1 MSSKEIDRKIAVIF
15 ATDVV
20 GYSKL
25 MENDEDHTIKAIRAC
40 KEILET
46 LFKEHGGRTFNTA
59 GDSIL
64 AEFSSAVSAVVCASE
79 FQQLI
84 KERNDANDFKM
95 NFRIGINMG
104 DVVKEGQDLYG
115 DGVNVAARLEAL
127 AQPNGITLSKSV
139 YDLVNKKTQ
148 FLFNDLGEQ
157 KVKDNQFHA
166 FDVVLDPSHN
176 RTIKPQ
182 SSSRTPLYAG
192 IVAVLLIG
200 LGSIFYF
207 NILFQNN
214 EIKNEIHLDSE
225 KLSLLIVP
233 FENQS
238 GNNNNQYISDG
249 ISSHIATTLSK
260 IDKLFV
266 LDKSSAK
273 FLRTKNIT
281 NTQLKEKYGVQFMLE
296 GTIQVVE
303 AKTRINV
310 LLRDLR
316 KNEVIWSEIFD
327 YRDQDVFEVQD
338 SLSNSILE
346 NIIPGVLSLTV
357 GDTHSKRKF
366 LPEVHIN
373 RLKGRVAFDS
383 FTVEGYYEYER
394 LLNLNRELEP
404 NNLYLDMDE
413 AWFYMLGIWLGLSEN
428 IEKDANE
435 AHRLTLNV
443 VKKDPEYAYA
453 SNLAAMLESQYLG
466 DLDTACGRLEKLEQI
481 STDASNIE
489 MTASRA
495 RNCGKYEKSLKLYAK
510 ALKMAPHIGL
520 WMKKAYAVTFLM
532 KAFEENKTDFSDAK
546 AFIKS
551 QIKENYSGEGVNEM
565 WLMMLAY
572 MSAKEG
578 EQNLAL
584 EYFSQQAQ
592 MEIPITKKSIKN
604 SNFVGK
610 ENDVFFQDY
619 IETLMLL
626 GMPEK

>member
-25 MENDEDHTIKAIRAC
+25 MENDEDQTIKTIRSC

-79 FQQLI
+79 FQNLI
-84 KERNDANDFKM
+84 KERNDVNNFKM

-115 DGVNVAARLEAL
+115 DGVNVAARLESL

-157 KVKDNQFHA
+157 KVKENQFHA
-166 FDVVLDPSHN
+166 FDVVLDPSHK

-182 SSSRTPLYAG
+182 SSSRMPLYAG
-192 IVAVLLIG
+192 FVAILLIG
-200 LGSIFYF
+200 VGSIFYF
-207 NILFQNN
+207 NILFQ
-214 EIKNEIHLDSE
+214 KNEINLDSE
-225 KLSLLIVP
+225 KSSLLIVP
-233 FENQS
+233 FVNQS

-249 ISSHIATTLSK
+249 ISSHISTTLSK

-266 LDKSSAK
+266 LDKSSAE
-273 FLRTKNIT
+273 FLQTKNIT
-281 NTQLKEKYGVQFMLE
+281 NTQLKEKYGIQFMLE
-296 GTIQVVE
+296 GTIQVVD

-383 FTVEGYYEYER
+383 FTVEGYYEYEK
-394 LLNLNRELEP
+394 LLNLNRDLEP

-413 AWFYMLGIWLGLSEN
+413 AWFYMLGIWLGLSGN

-443 VKKDPEYAYA
+443 VRKDPEYAYA

-466 DLDTACGRLEKLEQI
+466 DLDAACGRLEKLEQI

-495 RNCGKYEKSLKLYAK
+495 RNCGKYEKSLKLYTK

-520 WMKKAYAVTFLM
+520 GMNKAYAVTFLM
-532 KAFEENKTDFSDAK
+532 NAFEENKTDFLDAK
-546 AFIKS
+546 DFIKS
-551 QIKENYSGEGVNEM
+551 QINENYSEEGINEM

-572 MSAKEG
+572 LAAKEG
-578 EQNLAL
+578 EQDLAL

-592 MEIPITKKSIKN
+592 MGIPITKESIKN

-610 ENDVFFQDY
+610 ENDAFFQDY
-619 IETLMLL
+619 IKTLMLL

>member
-79 FQQLI
+79 FQNLI
-84 KERNDANDFKM
+84 KERNDVNNFKM

-115 DGVNVAARLEAL
+115 DGVNVAARLESL

-157 KVKDNQFHA
+157 KVKENQFHA
-166 FDVVLDPSHN
+166 FDVVLDPSHK

-182 SSSRTPLYAG
+182 SSSRMLLYAG
-192 IVAVLLIG
+192 FVAILLVG
-200 LGSIFYF
+200 VGSIFYF
-207 NILFQNN
+207 DILFQ
-214 EIKNEIHLDSE
+214 KNEINLDSE
-225 KLSLLIVP
+225 KSSLLIVP
-233 FENQS
+233 FVNQS

-266 LDKSSAK
+266 LDKSSAE
-273 FLRTKNIT
+273 FLQTKNIT
-281 NTQLKEKYGVQFMLE
+281 NTQLKEKYGIQFMLE

-383 FTVEGYYEYER
+383 FTVEGYYEYEK
-394 LLNLNRELEP
+394 LLNLNRDLEP

-466 DLDTACGRLEKLEQI
+466 DLDAACGRLEKLEQI

-495 RNCGKYEKSLKLYAK
+495 RNCGKYEKSLKLYTK

-520 WMKKAYAVTFLM
+520 GINKAYAVTFLM
-532 KAFEENKTDFSDAK
+532 NAFEENKTDFLDAK

-551 QIKENYSGEGVNEM
+551 QINENYSEEGINEM

-572 MSAKEG
+572 LAVKEG
-578 EQNLAL
+578 EQDLAL
-584 EYFSQQAQ
+584 EYFSQQSQ
-592 MEIPITKKSIKN
+592 MGIPITKESIKN

-610 ENDVFFQDY
+610 ENDAFFQDY